1 MTIDTRLYQES
12 DAAARAVA
20 KAEKAIQKLLAD
32 LEQEISMSIDAVEVD
47 TRNFAQLRTEIFV
60 TRKQRC

>member
-12 DAAARAVA
+12 DAAARLVA

-60 TRKQRC
+60 TKKQRS